1 MQQLYIKSATAWLG
15 LGSSDSQ
22 GCSIVMSH
30 CFSMY
35 LQVLLAVAGILLLD
49 QPLLLRLAAEGREV
63 GKCFQDIEGS
73 RCHERSKAWQHDGV
87 CLFKGSAGGQ
97 PGPVC
102 AVPDKRKFK
111 FAIIA
116 KLRQLK
122 KIAGAKHTAKLWIR
136 GSGPGLSW
144 EKSTEMKKTASALD
158 VWRTELSF
166 DADSGALPCLS
177 SSYCAMNQAALEFR
191 LYRDQLAQDGM
202 FGPNFRVSLP
212 ISHSLSGAVDF
223 MIPEVTVHPWFD
235 GKMITKTDF
244 TIRSSTYVTGQES
257 ELEVGVTLLYP
268 PSFDYNIHKRYPLII
283 MFGTKEPILITPLLE
298 HMFLHEASIDEAV
311 VASIHYLDAAPFCLL
326 SPFKG
331 SKIWRCK
338 TGKACHKC
346 QSCWDY
352 QRAEPCDEEDFIAK
366 AKKCLIDEGCQGRGE
381 EILDFIEIDILPSLL
396 ERTANRL
403 LLDPPRSRVSIIGY
417 DGAGL
422 LACFAALTRPTVY
435 GNAGCLSA
443 PFAWPLKE
451 LLPDVTEVFGMQS
464 VYERKLLRQPK
475 LQMEYAT
482 QKYFIDTGE
491 KDNFFFPVVNPFHYT
506 EQFINSLKENLKLR
520 DNVNIL
526 YMSFPRMDNSYYHFP
541 DGGDK
546 MLQRIRYPLL
556 FFLGAKGGP
565 SKNFSRMLQITEQS
579 YAERNAKLGAT
590 GGDKD
595 VIAPDTSGTGH
606 ETTFLS
612 NNSKFCTTNT
622 EQVKSKNHVPLPV
635 FLATLGKVLNGHC
648 TCMH

>member
-1 MQQLYIKSATAWLG
+1 MHL
-15 LGSSDSQ
+15 
-22 GCSIVMSH
+22 H
-30 CFSMY
+30 
-35 LQVLLAVAGILLLD
+35 VLLVTAGILLLG
-49 QPLLLRLAAEGREV
+49 QPLLLPLGAEGREV
-63 GKCFQDIEGS
+63 GRCFQNVEGS
-73 RCHERSKAWQHDGV
+73 RCHERNKAWQRDGV
-87 CLFKGSAGGQ
+87 CMFKGSAGGQ

-102 AVPDKRKFK
+102 AVPDKRTFK

-122 KIAGAKHTAKLWIR
+122 KIPGTKPIIKLWIR

-191 LYRDQLAQDGM
+191 LYRDELAQDGM
-202 FGPNFRVSLP
+202 LGPNTYVPLP
-212 ISHSLSGAVDF
+212 ISHSLSGAADF
-223 MIPEVTVHPWFD
+223 MIPEVAIQPWFD
-235 GKMITKTDF
+235 GMKITKTEF
-244 TIRSSTYVTGQES
+244 TISSSMHVTGKEG

-268 PSFDYNIHKRYPLII
+268 PSFDYNIHKSYPLVI
-283 MFGTKEPILITPLLE
+283 MFGAKEAVLITPLLE
-298 HMFLHEASIDEAV
+298 HMFVHEASIDEVV

-326 SPFKG
+326 NPFKD
-331 SKIWRCK
+331 SEIWRCK
-338 TGKACHKC
+338 TGQTCHQC

-352 QRAEPCDEEDFIAK
+352 RRAEPCDKEEFIEK
-366 AKKCLIDEGCQGRGE
+366 AKKCLTVAQCGGRGE
-381 EILDFIEIDILPSLL
+381 EILDFIELDLLPNLL

-403 LLDPPRSRVSIIGY
+403 LLDFPRSRVTIIGY

-422 LACFAALTRPTVY
+422 LACYAALTRPTVY

-443 PFAWPLKE
+443 PFAWPLKH
-451 LLPDVTEVFGMQS
+451 LLPDVTETFGMQG
-464 VYERKLLRQPK
+464 VYELKLLPQPK

-506 EQFINSLKENLKLR
+506 ERFISSLKEKLKLR

-526 YMSFPRMDNSYYHFP
+526 YSSFPGMDNSYYHFP
-541 DGGDK
+541 DSGGK
-546 MLQRIRYPLL
+546 MLQRMRHPLL

-565 SKNFSRMLQITEQS
+565 SRNFSKMLQITQRS
-579 YAERNAKLGAT
+579 YAERNAKLGISGT
-590 GGDKD
+590 DKD
-595 VIAPDTSGTGH
+595 VTSTAPGTSGTDH
-606 ETTFLS
+606 EAH
-612 NNSKFCTTNT
+612 NNSRFCTAHT
-622 EQVKSKNHVPLPV
+622 ELAKSKNDVPLPV
-635 FLATLGKVLNGHC
+635 FLATLGKFKFWGYSC
-648 TCMH
+648 F